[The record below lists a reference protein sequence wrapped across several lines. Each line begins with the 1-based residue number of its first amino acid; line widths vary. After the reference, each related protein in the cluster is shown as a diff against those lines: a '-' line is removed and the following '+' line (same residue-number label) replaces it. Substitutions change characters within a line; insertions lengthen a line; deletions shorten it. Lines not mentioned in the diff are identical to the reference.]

1 MEGTIVR
8 SSATE
13 ASASETLEF
22 HQVTE
27 AVYSQWFFKEIMVNK
42 HGGKASYVNASPS
55 MRKSPTWQMPRC
67 GVPFGC
73 NYSKAPSEGPSADDD
88 SAAASA
94 SSSSEPA
101 IMAGKK
107 MTCDLDVSGNE
118 RVRTWAREIDQHILN
133 VGAANSKKWFSKAY
147 DASKLAMVYREIA
160 PDPKEESYKTLFRTK
175 VVWYPRDTTTII
187 RYAGVLNEDGSIE
200 ETNAYISTGAMLT
213 PDPVS
218 DRESHFYYLV
228 KNSRGTEYC
237 DKVPMIK
244 ANGEPIKCAR
254 SGRPLYRYLSPFDVK
269 PNYEVEPIVELN
281 SLWFTN
287 KQFGCT
293 ITIQHAI
300 VYPTTTSKKPAF
312 KIGGTVIREASR
324 MDDDSDGRKFAISGG
339 AGASGSASTSS
350 ASGGAAGGGGR
361 GGGPE
366 PSDADDDF

>member
-27 AVYSQWFFKEIMVNK
+27 AVYSQWFFKEIIVNK

-55 MRKSPTWQMPRC
+55 MRKSPSWQMPRC

-73 NYSKAPSEGPSADDD
+73 NYSKSPSDDAPAADD
-88 SAAASA
+88 ASSGA
-94 SSSSEPA
+94 SSSSSSEPA
-101 IMAGKK
+101 IVVGKK
-107 MTCDLDVSGNE
+107 MTCDLDVSSNGALKS
-118 RVRTWAREIDQHILN
+118 WSKDIDQHILN

-175 VVWYPRDTTTII
+175 VVWYPRDTSSII

-200 ETNAYISTGAMLT
+200 ETNAYVTSGSVMT

-237 DKVPMIK
+237 DKVPMLK

-254 SGRPLYRYLSPFDVK
+254 SGRAMYRYLSPFDVK

-324 MDDDSDGRKFAISGG
+324 MDDDSDGRKFATPS
-339 AGASGSASTSS
+339 AGFGSTAT
-350 ASGGAAGGGGR
+350 AAAGGGG
-361 GGGPE
+361 GGGGSSGRGPE